1 MLTGIAYAARITQ
14 ATKQLMAS
22 KRKSKYKQADPFYE
36 REKAKY
42 ANPIPSREYILQVLR
57 ERGRPLSR
65 DDLIEALALESEDAI
80 EGVRRRLRAME
91 RDGQLIRNRRGGY
104 VIVDNEDLVR
114 GRLTAHPDGWGYVD
128 SDLGDRRI
136 YLSPRQMRVLMHGDR
151 VVVRVIGVDREGRPE
166 GELVE
171 ILKRHNTH
179 VTGRFYLE
187 CGVGFVVPDNRRI
200 HHDVIVPVD
209 PETSIEPGQLV
220 VAELLEQPSLR
231 RGPIGRVVQ
240 VLGAH
245 IEAGMEIEVARRV
258 HGIPTE
264 WPEEVLAEVANLGE
278 EVPEKAK
285 EGRVDLCDVPLV
297 TIDGPDARDFDDA
310 VYCEPTDK
318 GWRLLVA
325 IADVS
330 HYVRPGTALDRAAA
344 DRGNSVY
351 FPRAVVPMLP
361 EILSNGLCSL
371 NPHVD
376 RLCMVCELHIGPTG
390 ALRRSRFFRAVMR
403 SHARFTYDQV
413 AAIVVGGDRE
423 LSERYAELLPHLQ
436 NLYGVYKA
444 LRIARERR
452 GAIDFDTTE
461 TKLVFDEQGKVV
473 RIEPVERND
482 AHRMIEECMIAANVA
497 AARFLQRHRMLGL
510 YRVHEGPEPDR
521 LDNLR
526 QFLAQVGLTL
536 DGGDQPSSKD
546 YARLVKKIAGR
557 QDRHLIQTVLL
568 RSMKAAEY
576 RPENAGHFGLGLD
589 AYAHFTSPI
598 RRYPDLLVHRAIG
611 HVLDGGRADDYPLRF
626 DEVLTLGEHC
636 SMTERRADEATRDAI
651 MTLKCQY
658 MSDKIGQV
666 FSGVISG
673 VTSFGLFVQLD
684 EVFVDGLVHI
694 TNLEND
700 YFHFD
705 PIGHRLTGERTGKV
719 YRLTDRVQVQVARVD
734 KDQRQIDFELIA
746 HEAQPRPGKKA
757 KMEPLP
763 EQRRSG
769 GRGRRAVRGGR
780 R

>member
-1 MLTGIAYAARITQ
+1 MV
-14 ATKQLMAS
+14 S
-22 KRKSKYKQADPFYE
+22 KRKSKSKQQDPFYE

-42 ANPIPSREYILQVLR
+42 EHPIPSREYIIEVLR
-57 ERGRPLSR
+57 ERSRPLDR
-65 DDLIEALALESEDAI
+65 EELIAALGIDGDEAR

-114 GRLTAHPDGWGYVD
+114 GRLTAHPDGWGYVS
-128 SDLGDRRI
+128 SDLGDRRVF
-136 YLSPRQMRVLMHGDR
+136 LSPRQMRVLMHGDR
-151 VVVRVIGVDREGRPE
+151 VVVRVVGVDKEGRPE

-187 CGVGFVVPDNRRI
+187 SGVGFVVPDNRRI
-200 HHDVIVPVD
+200 HHDVIVPIDREV
-209 PETSIEPGQLV
+209 EIEPGQLV

-240 VLGAH
+240 VLGTH

-264 WPEEVLAEVANLGE
+264 WPDEVLAEVAALGA
-278 EVPEKAK
+278 EVPEAAKA
-285 EGRVDLCDVPLV
+285 GRTDLRDVPLV

-330 HYVRPGTALDRAAA
+330 HYVRPGTALNREAAE
-344 DRGNSVY
+344 RGNSVY

-371 NPHVD
+371 NPRVD
-376 RLCMVCELHIGPTG
+376 RLCMVCEMHISPTG
-390 ALRRSRFFRAVMR
+390 LLRRSRFFRAVMR
-403 SHARFTYDQV
+403 SHARFTYDEV
-413 AAIVVGGDRE
+413 AAILVEGN
-423 LSERYAELLPHLQ
+423 AELAAKYAGLVPHLQ
-436 NLYGVYKA
+436 NLQGVYKA

-452 GAIDFDTTE
+452 GAIDFETTE
-461 TKLVFDEQGKVV
+461 TKLIFDEQGRIE

-482 AHRMIEECMIAANVA
+482 AHRLIEECMVAANVA
-497 AARFLQRHRMLGL
+497 AARFLERHAMLGL
-510 YRVHEGPEPDR
+510 YRVHEGPDEDR

-526 QFLAQVGLTL
+526 QFLGQVGLSL
-536 DGGDQPSSKD
+536 DGGDDPQPKD
-546 YARLVKKIAGR
+546 YVRLIKKIQGR
-557 QDRHLIQTVLL
+557 PDRHLIQTVLL

-598 RRYPDLLVHRAIG
+598 RRYPDLVVHRAIG
-611 HVLDGGRADDYPLRF
+611 HVIDGGTADDYPVRF
-626 DEVLTLGEHC
+626 DEVLTQGEHC

-658 MSDKIGQV
+658 MSDKLGQE

-673 VTSFGLFVQLD
+673 VTSFGLFVELA
-684 EVFVDGLVHI
+684 EVHVDGLVHI

-719 YRLTDRVQVQVARVD
+719 YRLTDRVRVKVARVD
-734 KDQRQIDFELIA
+734 KDQRQIDFELVA
-746 HEAQPRPGKKA
+746 HEAQSHGGRKSEMQPVKR
-757 KMEPLP
+757 E
-763 EQRRSG
+763 ERRGRG
-769 GRGRRAVRGGR
+769 GRGRGDRRGRGQR
-780 R
+780 

>member
-1 MLTGIAYAARITQ
+1 LRGCMPTGIAYAARITQ

-461 TKLVFDEQGKVV
+461 PASG
-473 RIEPVERND
+473 
-482 AHRMIEECMIAANVA
+482 
-497 AARFLQRHRMLGL
+497 AAR
-510 YRVHEGPEPDR
+510 
-521 LDNLR
+521 
-526 QFLAQVGLTL
+526 
-536 DGGDQPSSKD
+536 S
-546 YARLVKKIAGR
+546 
-557 QDRHLIQTVLL
+557 
-568 RSMKAAEY
+568 
-576 RPENAGHFGLGLD
+576 
-589 AYAHFTSPI
+589 TSTP
-598 RRYPDLLVHRAIG
+598 
-611 HVLDGGRADDYPLRF
+611 
-626 DEVLTLGEHC
+626 
-636 SMTERRADEATRDAI
+636 
-651 MTLKCQY
+651 
-658 MSDKIGQV
+658 
-666 FSGVISG
+666 
-673 VTSFGLFVQLD
+673 
-684 EVFVDGLVHI
+684 
-694 TNLEND
+694 
-700 YFHFD
+700 
-705 PIGHRLTGERTGKV
+705 
-719 YRLTDRVQVQVARVD
+719 
-734 KDQRQIDFELIA
+734 
-746 HEAQPRPGKKA
+746 PRP
-757 KMEPLP
+757 
-763 EQRRSG
+763 SWCSTS
-769 GRGRRAVRGGR
+769 RARWCASSR
-780 R
+780 WSATTRIA